1 MDSASD
7 FVLPLRNS
15 GTADPSSGHCP
26 SAHLVGICGAGMS
39 ALASIL
45 LDLGWTLTG
54 SDLQVD
60 ERLREV
66 FRRRGV
72 SVHQGHD
79 SHHLP
84 PQSRLLIHSA
94 AIPADNPEREAAR
107 RRNIRELSYSQMIA
121 ELMQSR
127 VGICIAGTHGKST
140 TAAMVAAI
148 LVESGREP
156 SACLGAEICSMG
168 KSGWSGRGELFVV
181 ESCEYRRSFL
191 DFSPASAAILG
202 IEPDHFD
209 CFADFGET
217 CEAFRQFAAR
227 VSPAGLLLA
236 RADCPGAI
244 AASKAAPARVETF
257 SLLTDADWQASN
269 VRTTADGNAFSV
281 FYRGSCLNEFSLR
294 LPGRH
299 NVLNA
304 LAAIALCHHQGVSA
318 AEIASG
324 LANFGGVR
332 RRFEQ
337 KGTWRGVTLVDDYAH
352 HPTEVRAT
360 LRAARDRFGRRR
372 FWCVFQPHQISRT
385 EALFGEFAGSFAL
398 ADEVLLAPIYA
409 AREVADRRCVS
420 LARELARSIVAA
432 GGRARFCA
440 DLDRIL
446 ATLDDE
452 ARPGDIVITMG
463 AGDIDRVHHE
473 FTRRIQRY
481 RAS

>member
-168 KSGWSGRGELFVV
+168 KSGWSGAA
-181 ESCEYRRSFL
+181 SCSSSKVANTAAAFWIFLPLQRPFSASSQTISIALPTLARRARRSASSPHASRLRAFC
-191 DFSPASAAILG
+191 SPARIV
-202 IEPDHFD
+202 
-209 CFADFGET
+209 
-217 CEAFRQFAAR
+217 Q
-227 VSPAGLLLA
+227 V
-236 RADCPGAI
+236 
-244 AASKAAPARVETF
+244 
-257 SLLTDADWQASN
+257 
-269 VRTTADGNAFSV
+269 
-281 FYRGSCLNEFSLR
+281 R
-294 LPGRH
+294 LPHPKQRRH
-299 NVLNA
+299 
-304 LAAIALCHHQGVSA
+304 GS
-318 AEIASG
+318 
-324 LANFGGVR
+324 
-332 RRFEQ
+332 RRF
-337 KGTWRGVTLVDDYAH
+337 
-352 HPTEVRAT
+352 
-360 LRAARDRFGRRR
+360 
-372 FWCVFQPHQISRT
+372 
-385 EALFGEFAGSFAL
+385 
-398 ADEVLLAPIYA
+398 
-409 AREVADRRCVS
+409 
-420 LARELARSIVAA
+420 RS
-432 GGRARFCA
+432 
-440 DLDRIL
+440 
-446 ATLDDE
+446 
-452 ARPGDIVITMG
+452 
-463 AGDIDRVHHE
+463 
-473 FTRRIQRY
+473 
-481 RAS
+481 